1 MKSQFSKIHL
11 ANKSVKR
18 GDNKGGAKDKE
29 EIAAREILG
38 LVTPELFRQRLA
50 WLKYYLQGL
59 LCVN

>member
-38 LVTPELFRQRLA
+38 LVTPELFRQ
-50 WLKYYLQGL
+50 
-59 LCVN
+59 